1 MRVLYVL
8 EDNAHAQFV
17 PPLFRRIAGEEG
29 VELDAREL
37 TPMGGAG
44 STVRGLRQLLVDLRS
59 GSVEQPDAIV
69 VGIDADCGQ
78 QGDRTQQVNRVRTVE
93 RYEGLVLTAEP
104 DPHIEIWYVADPE
117 YVQQLLRTPDRPPI
131 PDIRCR
137 KQEYKDRLRSIVRS
151 SGAPTPL
158 GGVEYGPEIAAGMDL
173 YRASRN
179 VASFGRFVEEARS
192 VLRARA

>member
-44 STVRGLRQLLVDLRS
+44 RTIRGLRQLLADIRG
-59 GSVEQPDAIV
+59 GSIEQPDAIV

-78 QGDRTQQVNRVRTVE
+78 QGERTRQVSRACALE
-93 RYEGLVLTAEP
+93 GYKGLVITAEP

-137 KQEYKDRLRSIVRS
+137 KQEYKSRLRSIVRS

-158 GGVEYGPEIAAGMDL
+158 GGVEYGPEIAASMDL

-179 VASFGRFVEEARS
+179 VASFGRFVEEARTH
-192 VLRARA
+192 LRARA

>member
-44 STVRGLRQLLVDLRS
+44 STVQGFRQLLVDLRS
-59 GSVEQPDAIV
+59 GSIEQPDAIV

-78 QGDRTQQVNRVRTVE
+78 QGDRTQQVSRACALE
-93 RYEGLVLTAEP
+93 GYEGLVITAEP
-104 DPHIEIWYVADPE
+104 DPHIEIWYLADPE
-117 YVQQLLRTPDRPPI
+117 CIQKLLRTPNRPTI
-131 PDIRCR
+131 PDIRC
-137 KQEYKDRLRSIVRS
+137 KKLEYKDRLRSVARS

-158 GGVEYGPEIAAGMDL
+158 GGVEYGPEIAASMDL

-179 VASFGRFVEEARS
+179 VASFGRFVDEARAC
-192 VLRARA
+192 LQARA